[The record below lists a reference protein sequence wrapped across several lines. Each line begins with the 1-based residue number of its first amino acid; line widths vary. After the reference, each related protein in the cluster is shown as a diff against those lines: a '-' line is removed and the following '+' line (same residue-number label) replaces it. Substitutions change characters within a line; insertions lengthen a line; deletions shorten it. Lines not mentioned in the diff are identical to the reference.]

1 MKAILPK
8 MEILNSVINFAK
20 KCFTK
25 PQFGHFREYV
35 GGLISLQNKT
45 ITGIATASVQK
56 QDQSSLNRFLTSANW
71 DEEELQARYLKKVRH
86 AFGRERPSLIL
97 DDSLSKKT
105 GKHIAEVQYHK
116 DHSCDGYIFGHQIVT
131 ALVKLKDRVL
141 PLFPKL
147 YSKKTC
153 SKIEFAK
160 QLITLAD
167 DKLRIKEAIMDSWY
181 TATEIIKLCLKK
193 GIHVIGCIKS
203 NRKVSFATGEWTKLS
218 SYREKLK
225 AKDFNTV
232 IVDDST
238 YRVHERMVRM
248 KHVGFI
254 KLLIS
259 QEWNSDDRKWS
270 RPFYLIST
278 NTKKSAVQIIRA
290 YAERWSI
297 ETFHRD
303 IKQNLGLEAYQL
315 RGRTGITRHLI
326 LVALAYAALKFWMIL
341 QNVAQT
347 IGEAI
352 RYIQGRLF
360 DDLIIIIVEENNI
373 DERRKLAE
381 PFISK
386 TAKV

>member
-1 MKAILPK
+1 M
-8 MEILNSVINFAK
+8 
-20 KCFTK
+20 
-25 PQFGHFREYV
+25 
-35 GGLISLQNKT
+35 
-45 ITGIATASVQK
+45 
-56 QDQSSLNRFLTSANW
+56 
-71 DEEELQARYLKKVRH
+71 
-86 AFGRERPSLIL
+86 
-97 DDSLSKKT
+97 
-105 GKHIAEVQYHK
+105 
-116 DHSCDGYIFGHQIVT
+116 
-131 ALVKLKDRVL
+131 
-141 PLFPKL
+141 
-147 YSKKTC
+147 
-153 SKIEFAK
+153 
-160 QLITLAD
+160 
-167 DKLRIKEAIMDSWY
+167 
-181 TATEIIKLCLKK
+181 KK

-203 NRKVSFATGEWTKLS
+203 NRKVSFVTGEWTKLS

-225 AKDFNTV
+225 AKDFKTT

-238 YRVHERMVRM
+238 YRVHERIVRM

-259 QEWNSDDRKWS
+259 QEWNSDEKKWS

-326 LVALAYAALKFWMIL
+326 LVILAYAALKFWMIL
-341 QNVAQT
+341 QNVTQT

-360 DDLIIIIVEENNI
+360 DDVIITIVEENNI
-373 DERRKLAE
+373 EERWKLAE